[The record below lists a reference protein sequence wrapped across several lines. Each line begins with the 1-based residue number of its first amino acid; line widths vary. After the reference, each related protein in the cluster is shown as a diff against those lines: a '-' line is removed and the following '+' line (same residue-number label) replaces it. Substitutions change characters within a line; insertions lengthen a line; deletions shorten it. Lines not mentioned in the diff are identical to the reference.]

1 MEMMDIN
8 EALMD
13 LEFDF
18 EAERYQNTL
27 QGVKNMENE
36 LLEQVQPILNNWTEE
51 TGSEAEL
58 LAVRD
63 FFFKKRYLLRI
74 KENLSKFAPA

>member
-1 MEMMDIN
+1 MMDIN

-18 EAERYQNTL
+18 DTERFSSTL
-27 QGVKNMENE
+27 KAVNALENE
-36 LLEQVQPILNNWTEE
+36 LDTSVQTVLSSWTESPE
-51 TGSEAEL
+51 NDASL
-58 LAVRD
+58 IKVRD

-74 KENLSKFAPA
+74 KENLSKFAPV